1 MHHNGDLIRER
12 LQDQA
17 GLDEA
22 VSKAARLAVL
32 EHARLG
38 FPVAEWRDGQV
49 VWVSPEEILR
59 EFAGNAESRDSN
71 ASAK

>member
-22 VSKAARLAVL
+22 VTKAARLAVL

-49 VWVSPEEILR
+49 VWVPTEEILR
-59 EFAGNAESRDSN
+59 QFAGTIDNL
-71 ASAK
+71 ASSTSAP